1 MKDSWRTG
9 EYQKIWEII
18 HAEAEKITVQGRKW
32 QINSRESKLNS
43 DQRRQIAVRK
53 GFIEGGG

>member
-1 MKDSWRTG
+1 MKDSWTG
-9 EYQKIWEII
+9 EYKKIWEII
-18 HAEAEKITVQGRKW
+18 HTEAEKITVQGRKW